1 MGSRAPWNVP
11 SANSIPQKSQ
21 KSTSEAKKADK
32 KSLADETEADGEVS
46 KDAWASLSFMKHG
59 AALDVAKNKAN
70 RVIVAQFASKK
81 AIANTP
87 HSPRLNTIISKN
99 PKKSTPKA
107 KKVSGK
113 VSTKST
119 KATRRSLDEDFDYV
133 ADELFNN
140 DNNIVLNIVRRQST
154 RSATG
159 EKHPHTSSE
168 LPSNNSIPQNS
179 EKSTSEAKKVVPQ
192 EWVGSGN
199 RRGWQERINEAIK
212 ENRVIDYN
220 MLLKAK

>member
-1 MGSRAPWNVP
+1 M
-11 SANSIPQKSQ
+11 Q
-21 KSTSEAKKADK
+21 
-32 KSLADETEADGEVS
+32 
-46 KDAWASLSFMKHG
+46 
-59 AALDVAKNKAN
+59 
-70 RVIVAQFASKK
+70 
-81 AIANTP
+81 
-87 HSPRLNTIISKN
+87 
-99 PKKSTPKA
+99 

-119 KATRRSLDEDFDYV
+119 KATRRSLDEDFDTDTFFANALDFYYV
-133 ADELFNN
+133 AEELLNN
-140 DNNIVLNIVRRQST
+140 DNNIVLNIVRRHPA